1 MSLPL
6 RRLVVACAAFAIIG
20 CGGRSATVAQPT
32 PPPTPSLNPET
43 FQGRVGPE
51 IPVLPD
57 PIGNLIAESERE
69 FEAGKDAIER
79 NLLVAARE
87 HFDRSIEMLLAQPD
101 GARTDPRLRKHFD
114 QLLDR
119 ISALELLALRE
130 ADGLTEART
139 EPAALDELLTE
150 AMFER
155 PQPLHTTSETVAA
168 DLDRNPTELSI
179 TVNTK
184 VLSYVEL
191 FQGNLRDF
199 MQGGLDR
206 GMRYLPMIQRVFKEE
221 GLPLELAYVPLIESA
236 FKTNALS
243 RASAKG
249 MWQFM
254 LGTAHEHGLKYTWF
268 IDERSDPEKATR
280 AAAQYLKS
288 LGRMW
293 DGDWELAL
301 ASYNGGP
308 GRVQRA
314 LSRSRKTTFWDVS
327 ASTRYLPR
335 ETREYVPMILAA
347 AIIGRN
353 PTLYG
358 FDSLGSTPLMFEQ
371 VRVPDALDLRIIAE
385 WAGVDVESLQEL
397 NPELRRTTT
406 PAGGHDLKV
415 PIGTATTIQ
424 SRLASAEP
432 SLFVKFEFHTVR
444 RGETLA
450 SIARRYK
457 VNQADL
463 RAANEL
469 PSNRVSANQQLR
481 IPARSTSGLPAA
493 GRPSASASTMAA
505 RTGSSGP
512 LTYQVRR
519 GDTLVSIARR
529 FDTTVESLKR
539 INQLSSDRIG
549 IGQRLTVRR

>member
-1 MSLPL
+1 
-6 RRLVVACAAFAIIG
+6 V
-20 CGGRSATVAQPT
+20 
-32 PPPTPSLNPET
+32 
-43 FQGRVGPE
+43 
-51 IPVLPD
+51 PVQPD
-57 PIGNLIAESERE
+57 PVGELIAEAERE
-69 FEAGKDAIER
+69 FEAGRDAIER
-79 NLLVAARE
+79 SHVVAARE
-87 HFDRSIEMLLAQPD
+87 HFDRAVELMLDQPD
-101 GARTDPRLRKHFD
+101 GARSQPRVRQYFD

-130 ADGLTEART
+130 ADGVTEART
-139 EPAALDELLTE
+139 EPAALDALLTE

-155 PQPLHTTSETVAA
+155 PQPLETTSDTVAA
-168 DLDRNPTELSI
+168 DLDRNPTDLPI

-191 FQGNLRDF
+191 FQGNLREF

-206 GMRYLPMIQRVFKEE
+206 GVRYLPMIQRVFREE
-221 GLPLELAYVPLIESA
+221 GLPLELSYVPLIESA

-243 RASAKG
+243 RASARG

-254 LGTAHEHGLKYTWF
+254 LGTAYEHDLRYTWF

-280 AAAQYLKS
+280 AAAQYLKTLS
-288 LGRMW
+288 KMF
-293 DGDWELAL
+293 DGDWNLAL

-314 LSRSRKTTFWDVS
+314 MTRARRSDFWDLAATS
-327 ASTRYLPR
+327 RYLPR

-358 FDSLGSTPLMFEQ
+358 FDSLGSAPLVFER

-385 WAGVDVESLQEL
+385 WAGVAVEALQEL

-415 PIGTATTIQ
+415 PIGTAATIQ
-424 SRLASAEP
+424 ARLASAEP
-432 SLFVKFEFHTVR
+432 SLFVKFNFHTVR
-444 RGETLA
+444 RGESLA

-457 VNQADL
+457 VSQAEL
-463 RAANEL
+463 RAANDL
-469 PSNRVSANQQLR
+469 RSNRVSANQPLM
-481 IPARSTSGLPAA
+481 IPARATSGLPTA
-493 GRPSASASTMAA
+493 GRATASTASTV
-505 RTGSSGP
+505 RSGP
-512 LTYQVRR
+512 VTYQVRR
-519 GDTLVSIARR
+519 GDTLGSIARR
-529 FDTTVESLKR
+529 FDTTVASLKQ
-539 INQLSSDRIG
+539 INRLSSDRIG
-549 IGQRLTVRR
+549 VGQRLTVRR

>member
-1 MSLPL
+1 MHVIL
-6 RRLVVACAAFAIIG
+6 RLLVVAGATAAIIG
-20 CGGRSATVAQPT
+20 CGGRAATIVQPAPVVVALPTQP
-32 PPPTPSLNPET
+32 
-43 FQGRVGPE
+43 FQGE
-51 IPVLPD
+51 IGAPVTLVPD
-57 PIGNLIAESERE
+57 PIGDLIAETERA
-69 FEAGKDAIER
+69 FEEGKDAIDR
-79 NLLVAARE
+79 GHLVAARE
-87 HFDRSIEMLLAQPD
+87 HFDRAVEMLLKQPE
-101 GARTDPRLRKHFD
+101 GARTEPRLRKYFD

-130 ADGLTEART
+130 ADGFAEART
-139 EPAALDELLTE
+139 EPAALDALLTE

-155 PQPLHTTSETVAA
+155 PQPLETTSETVAA
-168 DLDRNPTELSI
+168 DLARNPTELSI

-191 FQGNLRDF
+191 FQGNLKDF

-206 GMRYLPMIQRVFKEE
+206 GVRYLPMIQRVFEEE
-221 GLPLELAYVPLIESA
+221 GLPAELAYVPLIESA

-243 RASAKG
+243 RASARG

-254 LGTAHEHGLKYTWF
+254 LGTAHEHGLKFSWF

-314 LSRSRKTTFWDVS
+314 VNRSRKTTFWDLS

-358 FDSLGSTPLMFEQ
+358 FDSLGSAPLMFERVQ
-371 VRVPDALDLRIIAE
+371 VPDALDLRIIAE
-385 WAGVDVESLQEL
+385 WSGVAVEALQEL

-406 PAGGHDLKV
+406 PAGGHNLKV
-415 PIGTATTIQ
+415 PIGTAATIQ
-424 SRLASAEP
+424 ARLAAAEP

-457 VNQADL
+457 VSQTDL
-463 RAANEL
+463 RAANDL
-469 PSNRVSANQQLR
+469 RSNRVTTNQPLM
-481 IPARSTSGLPAA
+481 IPARPTSGLPGA
-493 GRPSASASTMAA
+493 GRPAVTTTAA
-505 RTGSSGP
+505 ATRTVSGP
-512 LTYQVRR
+512 VTYQVRR
-519 GDTLVSIARR
+519 GDTLLSIARR

-549 IGQRLTVRR
+549 VGQRLTVRR

>member
-1 MSLPL
+1 MSVTL

-20 CGGRSATVAQPT
+20 CGGRSAPVVQPT
-32 PPPTPSLNPET
+32 PPPAPAPTPEP
-43 FQGRVGPE
+43 FQSRVGTE
-51 IPVLPD
+51 VPVLPD
-57 PIGNLIAESERE
+57 PIGNLIADSERE
-69 FEAGKDAIER
+69 FEAGQDAIER
-79 NLLVAARE
+79 GHLVAARA
-87 HFDRSIEMLLAQPD
+87 HFDEAIELLLMHPG
-101 GARTDPRLRKHFD
+101 GARQDPRLRRHFD

-155 PQPLHTTSETVAA
+155 PEPLGTTSETVAA
-168 DLDRNPTELSI
+168 DLQRNPTELPI
-179 TVNTK
+179 AVNTR

-191 FQGNLRDF
+191 FQGNLREF

-206 GMRYLPMIQRVFKEE
+206 GVRYLPMIQQVFREE

-243 RASAKG
+243 RASARG

-254 LGTAHEHGLKYTWF
+254 LGTANEHGLKYSWF

-280 AAAQYLKS
+280 AAAQYLKA
-288 LGRMW
+288 LGKMW

-314 LSRSRKTTFWDVS
+314 IGRSRKTTFWDLS

-335 ETREYVPMILAA
+335 ETREYVPMVLAA
-347 AIIGRN
+347 VIIGRN

-358 FDSLGSTPLMFEQ
+358 FDSLGSTPLMSER

-385 WAGVDVESLQEL
+385 WAGVAVETLQEL

-406 PAGGHDLKV
+406 PAGGHELKV
-415 PIGTATTIQ
+415 PIGTAATIQ
-424 SRLASAEP
+424 SKLASAEP

-457 VNQADL
+457 VSQADL
-463 RAANEL
+463 KAANEL
-469 PSNRVSANQQLR
+469 RTTRVSANQQLR
-481 IPARSTSGLPAA
+481 IPARPTSGLPAA
-493 GRPSASASTMAA
+493 ARPTTSTNATLS
-505 RTGSSGP
+505 RTSSGP

-519 GDTLVSIARR
+519 GDTLLSIARR
-529 FDTTVESLKR
+529 FDTTVASLKR